1 MFEKLKF
8 KTKLLSGYG
17 LILLLML
24 MITGMVFVSVKSL
37 VKDFGW
43 VNHTHGVLADASSLE
58 AAAVDM
64 ETGMRGYLLAGKSEF
79 LAPYKQG
86 NKTFNSLLQ
95 SLSNTVADNPAQ
107 VKLLKE
113 ISSTISQWQSKVT
126 EPVIALRTEIGDAK
140 SMNDMA
146 DMIKKAQGKQFFDKF
161 RGQLQTFIARERVL
175 METRQAKAKTSNNVD
190 ELKRLNGWVEHTY
203 NVIAT
208 AQAIVASAVDMET
221 GMRGFL
227 LAGQEQFLAPY
238 TGGKTRFYQLIDE
251 LAQTVSDN
259 PAQVALLGES
269 KKTIDDWISRVVETQ
284 ITLRREIGDAKT
296 MDDMADIIGQAKGK
310 VYFDKFREQINTFKE
325 RERRLMATRM
335 DSLKN
340 TESVV
345 INSSIFGTLF
355 AIVFGMG
362 IALWLTRHIMRQLG
376 GEPAYIAEIAK
387 AVAAGDLTMN
397 LKDDGTA
404 EGIFYEMKNM
414 VATLREK
421 ASLAKKIAE
430 GELDQNIT
438 LASSK
443 DSLGLALQE
452 MSENLNTV
460 LGQTQCASAE
470 IAQGSN
476 NVALSSTALSEGA
489 SLQAASLENIS
500 VSLNELTSQI
510 NTNAENAEQ
519 ARQFAAQAQIEA
531 REGSDKMAA
540 MITAMNEI
548 SDSSKSI
555 SSFISTIDEIAA
567 QTNLLALNA
576 AIEAARA
583 GEQGRGFAVVADE
596 VRNLAARSTAAA
608 EETSKLIA
616 GSVEKAEKGSLIA
629 NETAQSLNS
638 IFESIKKTAELVD
651 EIANASNEQAT
662 GAEVINQGLVEID
675 GVTQQNNDT
684 AQESAVAAEQLSQQA
699 EQLEVLLSRFKL
711 RAVT

>member
-1 MFEKLKF
+1 
-8 KTKLLSGYG
+8 
-17 LILLLML
+17 
-24 MITGMVFVSVKSL
+24 
-37 VKDFGW
+37 
-43 VNHTHGVLADASSLE
+43 
-58 AAAVDM
+58 
-64 ETGMRGYLLAGKSEF
+64 
-79 LAPYKQG
+79 
-86 NKTFNSLLQ
+86 
-95 SLSNTVADNPAQ
+95 
-107 VKLLKE
+107 
-113 ISSTISQWQSKVT
+113 
-126 EPVIALRTEIGDAK
+126 
-140 SMNDMA
+140 MNDMA
-146 DMIKKAQGKQFFDKF
+146 DIIKKAQGKQFFDKF
-161 RGQLQTFIARERVL
+161 RGQLQTFIDRERVL
-175 METRQAKAKTSNNVD
+175 METRQAKAKISNNVD
-190 ELKRLNGWVEHTY
+190 ELKQLNGWVEHTY

-221 GMRGFL
+221 GVRGFL

-269 KKTIDDWISRVVETQ
+269 KNTIDNWISRVVETQ

-296 MDDMADIIGQAKGK
+296 MDDMADLIGQAKGK
-310 VYFDKFREQINTFKE
+310 VYFDKFREQISTFKE

-355 AIVFGMG
+355 AIILGIG

-421 ASLAKKIAE
+421 ASLAKKIAD
-430 GELDQNIT
+430 GELDQNIP

-452 MSENLNTV
+452 MSENLNSV

-470 IAQGSN
+470 ISQGSN

-519 ARQFAAQAQIEA
+519 ARQLAAQAQIEA
-531 REGSDKMAA
+531 REGSDKM
-540 MITAMNEI
+540 
-548 SDSSKSI
+548 
-555 SSFISTIDEIAA
+555 AA

-616 GSVEKAEKGSLIA
+616 GSVDKAENGSLIA
-629 NETAQSLNS
+629 NETAKSLNS

-662 GAEVINQGLVEID
+662 GAEIINQGLVEID
-675 GVTQQNNDT
+675 GVTQQNNGT

-711 RAVT
+711 SAVT